1 MAEYDSTRH
10 FPNPFQDFSDSV
22 IVRNLFARDG
32 TIEEDLKVRL
42 TQKIQQLTEH
52 LEQSI
57 INELDER
64 DYSVYTGTSGIAL
77 LYLQCASSPHIS
89 ESDRQ
94 NNLHKALDL
103 VKYPLRHLKRK
114 RVSFICGD
122 AGPLAVGAVLYDKLG
137 NERERDNCIERLIDR
152 CDDIIDPEVPD
163 ELLFGRVGYLFSLLF
178 IRKHIGQHSVKES
191 TIKKVFNNI
200 ILSGQE
206 MSKLQRSPSPL
217 MYEWHEKKYLG
228 AAHGLAGLF
237 FVLMQLK
244 DPQYQK
250 SIQNLVKPS
259 IDYLMAMKFP
269 SGNYPSSVGSATGD
283 KLVHWCHG
291 APGWIHMFIAAYQ
304 TFGEAKY
311 LEAATSCA
319 DVVWSRGI
327 LKKGYGICHG
337 VAGNAYAF
345 LAMYRLTGD
354 QKYLYRAV
362 KFAEWCLDYG
372 KHGCRLADRPLSLF
386 EGIAGTIFFL
396 VDILNPMNSRFPAFE
411 L

>member
-1 MAEYDSTRH
+1 
-10 FPNPFQDFSDSV
+10 
-22 IVRNLFARDG
+22 
-32 TIEEDLKVRL
+32 
-42 TQKIQQLTEH
+42 
-52 LEQSI
+52 
-57 INELDER
+57 
-64 DYSVYTGTSGIAL
+64 
-77 LYLQCASSPHIS
+77 
-89 ESDRQ
+89 
-94 NNLHKALDL
+94 
-103 VKYPLRHLKRK
+103 
-114 RVSFICGD
+114 
-122 AGPLAVGAVLYDKLG
+122 
-137 NERERDNCIERLIDR
+137 
-152 CDDIIDPEVPD
+152 
-163 ELLFGRVGYLFSLLF
+163 
-178 IRKHIGQHSVKES
+178 
-191 TIKKVFNNI
+191 
-200 ILSGQE
+200 
-206 MSKLQRSPSPL
+206 

-228 AAHGLAGLF
+228 AAHGLAGIF

-311 LEAATSCA
+311 LEAAASCT